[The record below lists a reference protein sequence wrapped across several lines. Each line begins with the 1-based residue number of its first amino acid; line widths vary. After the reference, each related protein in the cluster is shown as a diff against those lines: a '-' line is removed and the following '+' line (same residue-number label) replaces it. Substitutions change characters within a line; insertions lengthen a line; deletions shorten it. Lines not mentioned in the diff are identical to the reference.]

1 MKMIRILVVFL
12 LVVPLFLAGCW
23 NSREL
28 TDLAIVVGMGIDKG
42 KIENTYKVSFQI
54 VNPGAIAM
62 GKQGGGGGGQA
73 MPVTVYAGVDNS
85 LFSALRKS
93 TQKVPRQLFFSHI
106 QLIVLGEELAKD
118 GIKEAFDLFDR
129 SHELRIN
136 TPVVIARGI
145 DAETALSI
153 VTPLENMPSVGI
165 SKRMEVTSS
174 VFAQNVDVD
183 VSDVV
188 QGLSGHG
195 GIAISGVQVV
205 GDVEPG
211 QSRKNTE
218 RTKLPVS
225 IEMKGIALFKDGKLK
240 AWADGKAARG
250 MLWVKNQMKGTAMDI
265 ACGNQPEGVS
275 VELTYSTTD
284 VSVAMRNG
292 RPAFRIHVSEEGN
305 VTEVHCPIDLDN
317 RDMIYQLQKE
327 WANQTEKEIR
337 KAIELA
343 QKEKIDVF
351 GFGNALNR
359 KYPNLWK
366 RMERNWPE
374 TFADASVEIE
384 VEAYLRRTGMRLKSY
399 L

>member
-1 MKMIRILVVFL
+1 MKTYRMLVVLL
-12 LVVPLFLAGCW
+12 LVAPLVLTGCW

-28 TDLAIVVGMGIDKG
+28 TDLAIVVGIGIDKG
-42 KIENTYKVSFQI
+42 VKENTYKVSFQI

-106 QLIVLGEELAKD
+106 QLIVIGEELAKD
-118 GIKEAFDLFDR
+118 GIKETFDLFDR

-165 SKRMEVTSS
+165 AKRIEFSS
-174 VFAQNVDVD
+174 GEYAQNVDVD
-183 VSDVV
+183 VADVV
-188 QGLSGHG
+188 KRLAGPGE
-195 GIAISGVQVV
+195 IAISGVEIV
-205 GDVEPG
+205 GDAEPG

-218 RTKLPVS
+218 RTVLPAS

-240 AWADGKAARG
+240 TWADGKAARG
-250 MLWVKNQMKGTAMDI
+250 MLWVKNEMKGTAMDI
-265 ACGNQPEGVS
+265 ACDGQPEKVTI
-275 VELTYSTTD
+275 ELTYSYTD
-284 VSVAMRNG
+284 VSVEMRNG
-292 RPAFRIHVSEEGN
+292 RPAYRIHVSEEGS
-305 VTEVHCPIDLDN
+305 VTEIHCPIDLEN
-317 RDMIYQLQKE
+317 RDKIFQLQNE
-327 WANQTEKEIR
+327 WANQTEQEIR

-343 QKEKIDVF
+343 QKEKTDVF
-351 GFGNALNR
+351 GFGDELNR
-359 KYPNLWK
+359 KYPTLWK
-366 RMERNWPE
+366 RLERNWAD

-384 VEAYLRRTGMRLKSY
+384 VEAYIRRTGMRTKSY